1 MSKEERKKIQN
12 IHQALSAA
20 VSSIN
25 LAKKLLNDLEAD
37 TKVDTREIPGEF
49 GVFDGHF
56 MVTEEG
62 EKYQVPENYAS
73 KSELVY
79 GDTLKKIE
87 RDGKNYFKQVERVKR
102 QEIKGVLAKK
112 DGEWHLID
120 PHGSFEVLPAAV
132 SYYDAKEGDEAVGII
147 PQDNPRVP
155 FAALKSVIKDNNE

>member
-25 LAKKLLNDLEAD
+25 LAKRLLGELEAAEE
-37 TKVDTREIPGEF
+37 VDTREVPGKF
-49 GVFDGHF
+49 GMFDGHN

-79 GDTLKKIE
+79 GDKLKMMD
-87 RDGKNYFKQVERVKR
+87 RDGRDFFKQVDRVKR
-102 QEIKGVLAKK
+102 QKIKGVLAKK
-112 DGEWHLID
+112 DGDWHLVD
-120 PHGSFEVLPAAV
+120 SHGSFEVLPAAV
-132 SYYDAKEGDEAVGII
+132 SYYDGKEGDEAVGII
-147 PQDNPRVP
+147 PQDNPRAP
-155 FAALKSVIKDNNE
+155 FAALKDIIKES